1 MDRMDTDWIAKRAY
15 AIWEEE
21 GRPEGR
27 HESHWKLA
35 IHDFESMQ
43 ETVGALAG
51 LPEEPVVP
59 VAKKPIV
66 KISKPKE
73 KKITAKPEGIAA
85 IV

>member
-1 MDRMDTDWIAKRAY
+1 MDRLDTDWIAKRAY

-27 HESHWKLA
+27 HDSHWRMAVL
-35 IHDFESMQ
+35 DFEAMQ

-51 LPEEPVVP
+51 LPEEPAEP
-59 VAKKPIV
+59 KKKKVAV
-66 KISKPKE
+66 KSSKPKE
-73 KKITAKPEGIAA
+73 KMMVKPEGIAA